1 MSKKTLIIFS
11 IIFISMTLIIGL
23 LFIIKF
29 LIIPLVPSQFNT
41 YLTYVGVI
49 IVGIIP
55 WISNLLKIYEF
66 IENRL
71 FPHIKPTNNI
81 EDNKR
86 INWVD
91 YPNLVGFGD
100 YHLPFLSL
108 INNWNNHFVCK
119 IRLTHINISRYKEKF
134 NLPAIFDNMNI
145 DFDFRNDPSCRLFD

>member
-1 MSKKTLIIFS
+1 MSKKTLIILS

-91 YPNLVGFGD
+91 YPNF
-100 YHLPFLSL
+100 
-108 INNWNNHFVCK
+108 
-119 IRLTHINISRYKEKF
+119 
-134 NLPAIFDNMNI
+134 M
-145 DFDFRNDPSCRLFD
+145 